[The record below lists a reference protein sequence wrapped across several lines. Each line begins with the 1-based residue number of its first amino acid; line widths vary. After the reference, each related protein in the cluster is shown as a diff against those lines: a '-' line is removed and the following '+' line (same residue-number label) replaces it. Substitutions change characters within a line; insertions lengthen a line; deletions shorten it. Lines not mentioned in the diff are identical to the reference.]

1 MTVAFVLGN
10 GESRKN
16 LVLENLRKHGM
27 IYGCNALYRDFE
39 PDVLV
44 AADRAISEQI
54 QHSGYANSRRFY
66 TRKPI
71 PGLGALRVPDAY
83 WGYSSGQM
91 ALALACCDRHCQI
104 YLLGYDL
111 GSVTDLFNNVYAG
124 TEFYK
129 ASSARPT
136 YAGNWIRQT
145 IKIAKDFPHTRIF
158 RVMGTGSAHCTE
170 LDNLVNFDHMPI
182 EQFIQNFGS

>member
-10 GESRKN
+10 GESRKCV
-16 LVLENLRKHGM
+16 VLNDLRVHGT

-44 AADRAISEQI
+44 AADRGISEQI
-54 QHSGYANSRRFY
+54 QHSGYAQTRRFY
-66 TRKPI
+66 TRKPM
-71 PGLGALRVPDAY
+71 PGLGALRVPESY
-83 WGYSSGQM
+83 WGFSSGQM
-91 ALALACCDRHCQI
+91 ALALACCDRHSEV

-111 GSVTDLFNNVYAG
+111 GSVTDRFNNVYAD

-145 IKIAKDFPHTRIF
+145 MRIAQDFPHTRII
-158 RVMGTGSAHCTE
+158 RVMGTGSVPTPE
-170 LDNLVNFDHMPI
+170 FDHLHNIVHWPI
-182 EQFIQNFGS
+182 TEFVQQFGS

>member
-10 GESRKN
+10 GQSRKN
-16 LVLENLRKHGM
+16 IDLTSLRGHGR

-54 QHSGYANSRRFY
+54 QHSGYAKTHCFY

-71 PGLGALRVPDAY
+71 PELGALRVPDPY
-83 WGYSSGQM
+83 WGFSSGQIG
-91 ALALACCDRHCQI
+91 LALACLADHTTV

-111 GSVTDLFNNVYAG
+111 GSVTDQFNNVYAG

-129 ASSARPT
+129 AVSARPT
-136 YAGNWIRQT
+136 YAGNWIKQT
-145 IKIAKDFPHTRIF
+145 IRIAQDFPRTQIVRI
-158 RVMGTGSAHCTE
+158 MAAESAPTVE
-170 LDNLVNFDHMPI
+170 FDRISNISHLPLN
-182 EQFIQNFGS
+182 QFFQQFGS